1 MRRETGLR
9 EPVCLIRRWAVRT
22 CSAMVYDDYSSSLS
36 SACCLLPGTRCCR
49 QITNATCKYVQV
61 SRAVLTRGID
71 LAGD

>member
-22 CSAMVYDDYSSSLS
+22 CSAIVYDDFMVRASLS
-36 SACCLLPGTRCCR
+36 LSLVCLCCR
-49 QITNATCKYVQV
+49 KIISATCKYVRVEQYY
-61 SRAVLTRGID
+61 TCGID